1 MGQINPYQNEEE
13 LKNTSKNKNILNQQS
28 SESNKYILFIFI
40 KIVIN
45 RNSFDY
51 LSIIGRGGFGKVWK
65 VCHKQTRILYA
76 MKEMNKSKIIDKKS
90 DKSVKSE
97 RDLLSKLNHPFIIN
111 MHFSF
116 QDSDNLY
123 LVMDLLTGGDL
134 RYHICKT
141 RYFTEEQSK
150 FFISCILLGL
160 EYCHYYHI
168 IHRDIKP
175 ENLILDSKGYVH
187 ITDFGIAKIQTTNN
201 NKETSGT
208 PGYMSPEVLC
218 GQNHTTVV
226 DYFALGVM
234 GYEFMMG
241 IRPYLGTNRKEIKE
255 KVMAKQA
262 VIHRKD
268 IKKGWGVEAADFIN
282 RMLQRK
288 PGKRLGAHGIT
299 EVKNHIWFKNYNWN
313 DLYNKKL
320 IAPFIPSNEDNFD
333 YKYCNNVEKQG
344 LKTKER
350 YAEIVIS
357 DNYKTIFNSYLYFNR
372 NDLKNKKDEN
382 GDKYYIYPNIHE
394 KMYISLNPHQR
405 NKSVATDFSNY
416 RKFSNKNRF
425 NINGG
430 EINNDLL
437 INHGRAFSSIGIAQN
452 KAFLEANN
460 YLNYHKKKK
469 LAIGNNNKFIVET
482 NKNKKNG
489 LIKIKLNTNT
499 NIINTIKTNNTNT
512 NNNVFNKTNFTNNN
526 NNTNNTNSNK
536 KNKLRI
542 FMHVNHNRSKNK
554 STINGIGI
562 IPLKEKENY
571 NYNSIRT
578 DKNYYINEKK

>member
-1 MGQINPYQNEEE
+1 MGQINSYQNEEE

-40 KIVIN
+40 KIEIN

-187 ITDFGIAKIQTTNN
+187 ITDFGIAKIQVTNN

-268 IKKGWGVEAADFIN
+268 IKKGWGIEAADFIN

-562 IPLKEKENY
+562 VPLKEKENY

>member
-1 MGQINPYQNEEE
+1 M
-13 LKNTSKNKNILNQQS
+13 
-28 SESNKYILFIFI
+28 
-40 KIVIN
+40 N

-65 VCHKQTRILYA
+65 VCHKQTKKLYA
-76 MKEMNKSKIIDKKS
+76 MKEMNKAKIIDKKS

-134 RYHICKT
+134 RYHICKK

-150 FFISCILLGL
+150 FFISCIILGL
-160 EYCHYYHI
+160 EYCHYYNI

-187 ITDFGIAKIQTTNN
+187 ITDFGIAKIQVSNN
-201 NKETSGT
+201 HKETSGT

-218 GQNHTTVV
+218 GQNHTISV

-241 IRPYLGTNRKEIKE
+241 IRPYLGANRKEIKE
-255 KVMAKQA
+255 KVMAKQV

-268 IKKGWGVEAADFIN
+268 IKNGWSLESGDFIN
-282 RMLQRK
+282 RLLQRK
-288 PGKRLGAHGIT
+288 PGKRLGAHGIN
-299 EVKNHIWFKNYNWN
+299 EVKNHVWFKNYDWN

-320 IAPFIPSNEDNFD
+320 IAPFIPSNDDNFD

-357 DNYKTIFNSYLYFNR
+357 DNYKTIFNAYLYFNR

-382 GDKYYIYPNIHE
+382 GNNHYIYPNIHE
-394 KMYISLNPHQR
+394 KMYISLNPHTR

-416 RKFSNKNRF
+416 RKFSNKNKY

-430 EINNDLL
+430 GDSDLI
-437 INHGRAFSSIGIAQN
+437 INHGRAFSLMGVGPN
-452 KAFLEANN
+452 KAFLEANK
-460 YLNYHKKKK
+460 YINYHKIKKI
-469 LAIGNNNKFIVET
+469 AIANNNKFVLDP
-482 NKNKKNG
+482 NKNIKNVFMKK
-489 LIKIKLNTNT
+489 KLNTNT
-499 NIINTIKTNNTNT
+499 NITTNIKINNANNKTNNNTNT
-512 NNNVFNKTNFTNNN
+512 NVNVNKNNYTNANVNKNNN
-526 NNTNNTNSNK
+526 INKNAINK
-536 KNKLRI
+536 KIEANKNINTSNNINIKRNKLKI
-542 FMHVNHNRSKNK
+542 FMHINHNRSKNK
-554 STINGIGI
+554 STINGME
-562 IPLKEKENY
+562 LLSNKEKEKENY
-571 NYNSIRT
+571 NYNNIQT
-578 DKNYYINEKK
+578 DKNYYTSGKK